1 MSKDELVKEMKA
13 EIPKLVHRYSSVLPL
28 VKSYFKA
35 AFTVIMEKVKFT
47 PEEEAAQ
54 KISNSA
60 LMKFVDELPNILT
73 DERFIEAAAEFA
85 GKVEELSRP
94 QLEKDVDE
102 FELPN

>member
-1 MSKDELVKEMKA
+1 MKKDEMIKEMKA

-35 AFTVIMEKVKFT
+35 AFGVIMEKVNFT

-60 LMKFVDELPNILT
+60 FMKFVDELPNILT

-85 GKVEELSRP
+85 GKVEELSKP
-94 QLEKDVDE
+94 QLEENEDD